1 MSRLRRRTVTMS
13 IATRPVVVP
22 NSAACR
28 ATYATF
34 ALQISF
40 LLGMQLTFGQEPPI
54 HWPSTTAVRRPD
66 RARCQA
72 SSLPPAPLPR
82 MSASNRSSAT
92 MSSSRSKD
100 ASSPA
105 SLLPRRPP
113 SSSPAAGPRPARMS
127 PRPRNAAGPASTTFI
142 VTLQRRRPA
151 GTTRSPAPQPP
162 PQEPSHHPPHFLH
175 QPQLPH
181 PPPPP

>member
-1 MSRLRRRTVTMS
+1 MSRLRRRTITMS

-54 HWPSTTAVRRPD
+54 HWRSTTAVRRPD

-72 SSLPPAPLPR
+72 SQGPPRCTGRRQRQVHVRSDGLARGVLRHPR
-82 MSASNRSSAT
+82 ESSAGDLSQFLST
-92 MSSSRSKD
+92 HDSLAVHWNTFGRLKASGNHQAAMQSSEE
-100 ASSPA
+100 
-105 SLLPRRPP
+105 
-113 SSSPAAGPRPARMS
+113 
-127 PRPRNAAGPASTTFI
+127 NA
-142 VTLQRRRPA
+142 L
-151 GTTRSPAPQPP
+151 
-162 PQEPSHHPPHFLH
+162 
-175 QPQLPH
+175 
-181 PPPPP
+181 